1 MKKIIIILA
10 SILVAL
16 VLFLFVVYMVA
27 VKTTQSGESTPG
39 ETFSLNDTFKNPST
53 IQSPTIKGTTTITTG
68 TVFVNGSTTIS
79 TTTENLPTIPA
90 SIVFENAAN
99 NNDNIVLSVDSVGE
113 SADGTVVVAFRLV
126 TTNALQPTTIDPGKI
141 IKITTAEG
149 NETEAK
155 IIEGNFSNI
164 TPGQILSGQVVF
176 FLSQK
181 RDKIILQVGQEE
193 RMMFYEFDFTKKT
206 YKQADIS

>member
-1 MKKIIIILA
+1 
-10 SILVAL
+10 
-16 VLFLFVVYMVA
+16 MVA